1 MERML
6 HGVVE
11 KAVHRVEAERRRG
24 GHGVERMLHGVAA
37 RNIAVAK
44 VLHRVE
50 VERRR
55 GGQILLS
62 AVFFFGL
69 RSARLLFL
77 REVH

>member
-1 MERML
+1 M
-6 HGVVE
+6 VA

-24 GHGVERMLHGVAA
+24 GHGVERMLHGVVEKA
-37 RNIAVAK
+37 
-44 VLHRVE
+44 LHRVE
-50 VERRR
+50 AERRR
-55 GGQILLS
+55 GGQMLLS